1 MNKAIDKKMGK
12 EEGDSRME
20 GNEQKIVILDKCFL
34 KVNTN
39 VERLEVNT
47 FSNFE
52 QSFVENLALAIR
64 NLENTNLK
72 GGINPSNI
80 SNYLRQ
86 SQMTAC

>member
-1 MNKAIDKKMGK
+1 MNKAIDKKMGR
-12 EEGDSRME
+12 EEADSRME
-20 GNEQKIVILDKCFL
+20 GNESKMVILDKCVL

-39 VERLEVNT
+39 LERLE
-47 FSNFE
+47 
-52 QSFVENLALAIR
+52 SFVENLALAIR

-86 SQMTAC
+86 SQMTAY